1 MAQDA
6 SAIASLNPN
15 LVADI
20 QQQQQQQQQQHRYIQ
35 NLLSFFSEL
44 LLNYSTGLTHIH
56 MVKEQ

>member
-20 QQQQQQQQQQHRYIQ
+20 QQQQQQQQQHRYIQ